1 MAHMWSTTSTI
12 TVIGVLLISH
22 VTGLGDV
29 ILHGDVYAQY
39 IGALYTDI
47 TCTTVEPE
55 TVQNLQAI
63 KWTLDSLN
71 KRNFISSVRIGLRVT
86 ALCNSVE
93 DARQQAMRLIVE
105 LGASNTSD
113 IIGIIGSEYSSEAEA
128 ISRLMSPLPERFRL
142 LQVSLS
148 ATAAKLR
155 DRSIYRN
162 FFRTIP
168 PDDLQAKVMKQ
179 FLVSMNW
186 TFLAIIHDDNAY
198 GSGGARALLE
208 TAKGLDICFPEVIPV
223 GADYNVTVV
232 ENLLRERVY
241 RIGRSP
247 LPPVTGII
255 VFGTFYLTSAV
266 LKAADNISRQGGDAA
281 NIRPVFLLSEAAGYL
296 EGDTDP
302 ITKGAFVLSP
312 PRRNMSEFET
322 EWKLSLTDNSILRT
336 EAGNNL
342 YFKKMYE
349 QIRNCQFSET
359 NTSSSVYCRAMTDA
373 EFRDQIPNTVYNQYG
388 IQAAMVVAKAV
399 DLVSGKVCPRA
410 ASCPQLT
417 NTSLAPRAEFI
428 SVLENRHIDFDADF
442 GSFRLDAFKNQNLGI
457 VFNGSAD
464 PVFIPAGQSPEYEV
478 YSHQDCPGSSSPC
491 LRKVA
496 DYRLGQ
502 LKTSGYNPIK
512 CYDLAGTE
520 TDCSVHRPQV
530 PNGFRSDTCVGRQ
543 ELDPVLFEMGDIYI
557 VGIVPVHNVGS
568 SPLECGDI
576 KKGSID
582 VVEAIRFAVSERQ
595 TLFSGKVGVIIVD
608 SCNDPQII
616 QEKIL
621 SIQRLGVYHDGVYEQ
636 VKGKILGYIGG
647 WSSDESKAVALITG
661 RLSKVQISYASTAIV
676 LSRRNELPYFLR
688 IPSPDN
694 DQARTMLEIVKT
706 LHPNRTQI
714 QVLYSQSTYG
724 EGGLS
729 LIKDVIENLQYD
741 VCIVNQIPFSAE
753 ISPQRV
759 VDSLRANSDA
769 KFVLVFLGSSDVN
782 IIINTLNT
790 LDSNEF
796 LFITSEGWGLRQALI
811 GSIAIASRLW
821 VTDSFENHIAALVPE
836 GSSINPWVRP
846 YMESQFDCY
855 YQWSFDKSS
864 NRTCTGSERLTSSV
878 YDIDSWAPFAE
889 RAVQMLM
896 DAGSQFLLSTCGNS
910 GSICPA
916 FANSTDQFL
925 AVLKNERAKK
935 EAQDAKLYP
944 VFDDNGDGTIGYRIY
959 VFDSTG
965 DPVKIGSSGEETS
978 FNLQVDAFNVH
989 RPRDSYISSC
999 GESQACGKCFPAPS
1013 STDST
1018 GSSAVS
1024 GGIIAVIVVLVVL
1037 CCGLTAAHLFICNR
1051 YGCFLR
1057 FQNGNPL
1064 YDTYLT
1070 PEYVSQGR
1078 MMTSDGSDWSAQ
1090 PERELPKRPCDSGYN
1105 NVINYETRSVDDGSC
1120 ASNQTV
1126 ASRKITGQADGSGG
1140 VMNPIFDDGSAGMLK
1155 SPSSDTKTSVFH
1167 GGVEISDAGT
1177 ITETPQSHR
1186 FINPKQQQEQAPQQ
1200 QQQQQQHQMLKPNEQ
1215 HSVMFQDGGHYI
1227 SMQNKMEF

>member
-63 KWTLDSLN
+63 KWTLDS
-71 KRNFISSVRIGLRVT
+71 LRVT

-864 NRTCTGSERLTSSV
+864 NRTCTSV

-944 VFDDNGDGTIGYRIY
+944 
-959 VFDSTG
+959 
-965 DPVKIGSSGEETS
+965 IGSSGEETS

-999 GESQACGKCFPAPS
+999 GESQACGKCFPAP
-1013 STDST
+1013 
-1018 GSSAVS
+1018 
-1024 GGIIAVIVVLVVL
+1024 
-1037 CCGLTAAHLFICNR
+1037 
-1051 YGCFLR
+1051 
-1057 FQNGNPL
+1057 
-1064 YDTYLT
+1064 
-1070 PEYVSQGR
+1070 
-1078 MMTSDGSDWSAQ
+1078 SDWSAQ